1 MALDWFD
8 AQKAGQ
14 QAVYD
19 KEDRQRRIAQEDR
32 DIAYNQEI
40 RRQYLE
46 QLRRAEEVRKARANR
61 GGAPVGG
68 FKYTGQGQSVGGTGG
83 TVQTGA
89 TPTFN
94 VDATQTVQQQYADN
108 LKKLRA
114 DYNAKTQTAQ
124 GELGGVGKASTA
136 LQEHIANQK
145 KAGYQQ
151 YLPDPS
157 ASASVDT
164 RSPFAQT
171 FTDSE
176 AVDAIQGR
184 VNQFA
189 HFIRSGDGTKSGQG
203 TTIFDTANPFVGG
216 QGQIDSAESSELA
229 DFYEIDT
236 IGNSAAE
243 QWFINNP
250 GELDKI
256 DAAVAA
262 DTRDV
267 SADVKLRKALAD
279 YYFNNIKPK
288 IAANENYLTET
299 QVDSGDKG
307 SSTPVY
313 TDEQIKS
320 AQAQHLANLKTLE
333 TGAKFLTD
341 KIKAAPAAA
350 EKREK
355 EKLAAEK
362 KLAKLKEKGV
372 TAANQAEIA
381 KLEGIVS
388 DMTLLDPVQASNVT
402 NKLHQE
408 REFLKQKVLNA
419 RRIAELSGEET
430 DWATYDALRL
440 DLSTKDTNLY
450 KALGDQGINDLKY
463 NNDPRRLS
471 AVLSHYTNS
480 NTIIQ
485 PRSDGMYHIISNGKL
500 VGGVHDSKSI
510 METVRMYS
518 DEAYKKQAAANA
530 QLLTK
535 TKIEGTLTE
544 SDKAKNESEITKSLL
559 TEMVKGMNARDKLA
573 MEQQFKNQEW
583 KFNATGDGTGTG
595 LITAADGRA
604 VLYNPTPGVSES
616 GVPFSPFTDVTGQL
630 PPAAVQHIRSGTAG
644 FNKEQFIANL
654 FKTN

>member
-1 MALDWFD
+1 MAGYNWYE
-8 AQKAGQ
+8 AQKAGEQ
-14 QAVYD
+14 NAYD
-19 KEDRQRRIAQEDR
+19 REDRQRRIAQENR

-40 RRQYLE
+40 KRQYLE

-68 FKYTGQGQSVGGTGG
+68 FKYTGQGQNIGGTGG

-94 VDATQTVQQQYADN
+94 VDATQAVQQQYADD

-114 DYNAKTQTAQ
+114 DYNAKAQTAQ

-151 YLPDPS
+151 YLPDPAAES
-157 ASASVDT
+157 KVLLDSQAILDIT
-164 RSPFAQT
+164 DPFYI
-171 FTDSE
+171 
-176 AVDAIQGR
+176 DAIQGR
-184 VNQFA
+184 VGGMED
-189 HFIRSGDGTKSGQG
+189 FIESGAGTKSGTG
-203 TTIFDTANPFVGG
+203 TGLWGVDWFASG
-216 QGQIDSAESSELA
+216 QSKKDSIESSELEG
-229 DFYEIDT
+229 FYSTDIM
-236 IGNSAAE
+236 GNSAAE

-256 DAAVAA
+256 DVMIDKAEG
-262 DTRDV
+262 DTIEAKR
-267 SADVKLRKALAD
+267 RNGLAK
-279 YYFNNIKPK
+279 YYYEVIKPK
-288 IAANENYLTET
+288 IAANEDYLTEA
-299 QVDSGDKG
+299 QVASGDKG

-313 TDEQIKS
+313 TDEQIKA
-320 AQAQHLANLKTLE
+320 AQTQHLANLKTLE

-440 DLSTKDTNLY
+440 NLSTKDTDLY

-471 AVLSHYTNS
+471 AVLSHYTGS

-485 PRSDGMYHIISNGKL
+485 PRSDGMYHIIANGKL

-518 DEAYKKQAAANA
+518 DEAYKKQSAAND
-530 QLLTK
+530 QLLTE
-535 TKIEGTLTE
+535 TKIKGTLTE

-559 TEMVKGMNARDKLA
+559 TEMVKGMNDSRKLA

-604 VLYNPTPGVSES
+604 VLYNPAAGVSES